1 MGHCGL
7 LVTVEL
13 GIDLL
18 LAFSS
23 YPRQKVREK
32 ERRKGRWRTWG
43 TGLTS
48 RSCPDTVIAGGYF
61 MQRHPSRG
69 IIYPSCEQG
78 DIGELQKQKVEN
90 RTSWGAKCAF
100 SRCLE

>member
-1 MGHCGL
+1 MEHCGL

-13 GIDLL
+13 DLL

-43 TGLTS
+43 TGFTS
-48 RSCPDTVIAGGYF
+48 RSCPDTAMAGG
-61 MQRHPSRG
+61 
-69 IIYPSCEQG
+69 
-78 DIGELQKQKVEN
+78 
-90 RTSWGAKCAF
+90 
-100 SRCLE
+100 